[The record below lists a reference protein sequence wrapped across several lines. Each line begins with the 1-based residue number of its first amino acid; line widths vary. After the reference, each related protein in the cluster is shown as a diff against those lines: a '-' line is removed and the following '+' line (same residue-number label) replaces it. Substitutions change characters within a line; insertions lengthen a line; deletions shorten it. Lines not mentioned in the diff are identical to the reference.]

1 MIRYNISTK
10 RIRVLAVIP
19 ARYNSVRL
27 PGKPLALIDGK
38 PMIQWVYENV
48 KRCGLIDRIIVAT
61 DDRRIYDIVRNFGG
75 EVMMTSK
82 NHKSGSDRVAE
93 VAKKIPSSFVL
104 NIQGD
109 EPMVTSDI
117 LRKIVLELN
126 REKKAYVVTPIC
138 RILYFSELFN
148 TNFVKVVIDKN
159 KYALY
164 FSRSIIPFVRDE
176 FKIKDFKYSFNL
188 ETDILTKYT
197 FYRHIGIYGF
207 KRSFLFKFL
216 SLPQTKLERLE
227 KLEQL
232 RILEHG
238 YKIKTVLVDKNP
250 ISVDTEEDLKLV
262 REILKGK
269 YENS

>member
-1 MIRYNISTK
+1 MMYHKPSIRNK
-10 RIRVLAVIP
+10 IRVLAVIP

-38 PMIQWVYENV
+38 PMIQWVYENA
-48 KRCGLIDRIIVAT
+48 KKCNLIDKVVVAT
-61 DDRRIYDIVRNFGG
+61 DDKRIYDIVKGFGG

-82 NHKSGSDRVAE
+82 NHRSGSDRVAE
-93 VAKKIPSSFVL
+93 VAKKIPSLFVL

-109 EPMVTSDI
+109 EPMITPEI
-117 LRKIVLELN
+117 LKKLILELTK
-126 REKKAYVVTPIC
+126 EKKAVVVTPIC
-138 RILYFSELFN
+138 KILYFSELFN
-148 TNFVKVVIDKN
+148 TNFVKVVTDKN

-164 FSRSIIPFVRDE
+164 FSRSIIPFIRDE
-176 FKIKDFKYSFNL
+176 FKIEDFKFIFKQNNN
-188 ETDILTKYT
+188 ILNEYT

-207 KRSFLFKFL
+207 KRNFLFKFL
-216 SLPQTKLERLE
+216 ALPQTKLEKLE

-232 RILEHG
+232 RIIENG

-262 REILKGK
+262 RKILGK
-269 YENS
+269 SV